1 MIKTFNSAVTRAT
14 FALAASERL
23 VSVLL
28 DELTAIMLRRGKF
41 RPVETKLLRAISA
54 LCFAAGLIGLLL
66 GLERGNWMLVLFSL
80 AALFLAAI
88 YLAAAGRG
96 RPL

>member
-1 MIKTFNSAVTRAT
+1 
-14 FALAASERL
+14 
-23 VSVLL
+23 
-28 DELTAIMLRRGKF
+28 MLRWGKF

-54 LCFAAGLIGLLL
+54 LCFAAGLIGFLF
-66 GLERGNWMLVLFSL
+66 GLERGNWMLILVSL
-80 AALFLAAI
+80 GALLLAAI

>member
-1 MIKTFNSAVTRAT
+1 V
-14 FALAASERL
+14 AASERL

-28 DELTAIMLRRGKF
+28 DELAAIMLRWGKF

-54 LCFAAGLIGLLL
+54 LCFAAGLVGFLF
-66 GLERGNWMLVLFSL
+66 GLERGNWVLVLVSL
-80 AALFLAAI
+80 GALFLAAV
-88 YLAAAGRG
+88 YLAAARRG